1 MAGGGNSVKY
11 VCKAGR
17 QGTAP
22 NHEKSSF
29 ENLDLNPLNLG
40 LFYFKTVTF
49 SSQRA
54 GGHFIAIS
62 ALPNPALSN
71 PFIAHSPQHTHRT
84 HHPKRF
90 KSIWRD
96 AGTP

>member
-11 VCKAGR
+11 VYKAGGR
-17 QGTAP
+17 GTAP

-29 ENLDLNPLNLG
+29 ENLDLNPLNLAH
-40 LFYFKTVTF
+40 FYLQTVSF

-62 ALPNPALSN
+62 ALPNPA
-71 PFIAHSPQHTHRT
+71 P
-84 HHPKRF
+84 
-90 KSIWRD
+90 
-96 AGTP
+96 